1 MSAPVEVLELFS
13 GIGAAGI
20 ALGEAGRVVAAFDQ
34 DPAANS
40 AYGANTGRAPLAKNL
55 AGIKPRDLAPFAAC
69 AWWLSPPCQ
78 PYTVRG
84 AGRDL
89 DDPRSAALVRV
100 LEAARQLRPPALA
113 LENVPGFAVSSARH
127 LVRESLEGYG
137 IAEAEICPTAL
148 GVPMRRRRYY
158 LVACRDRQPSFEVP
172 VALPMRP
179 LAAYL
184 DEPGGDYIPEAEV
197 RRYGHSAA
205 IVDAG
210 DPGAVAN
217 CFTSAYGNSRV
228 RAGAYVR
235 DAGGVRLF
243 SPGEILRLLGFPA
256 AWRFPAELDARQRY
270 ALAGNS
276 LSIDVVRFAWLAA
289 LGARP

>member
-1 MSAPVEVLELFS
+1 MRAPVEVLELFS

-20 ALGEAGRVVAAFDQ
+20 ALGERARVVAAFDQ
-34 DPAANS
+34 DPAANL
-40 AYGANTGRAPLAKNL
+40 AYVANQGRGPVARNL
-55 AGIKPRDLAPFAAC
+55 AGIKPEQLSAFASC

-100 LEAARQLRPPALA
+100 LEAARALRPPMLA

-127 LVRESLEGYG
+127 LLRESLDGYG

-158 LVACRDRQPSFEVP
+158 LVACRDTRPSLPSPEP
-172 VALPMRP
+172 VPMRP
-179 LAAYL
+179 LATYL
-184 DEPGGDYIPEAEV
+184 DEPGGTYLPEAEV
-197 RRYGHSAA
+197 RGYGHSAS
-205 IVDAG
+205 ILDAS

-217 CFTSAYGNSRV
+217 CFTSAYGNSPV

-235 DAGGVRLF
+235 DAGGVRRF

-256 AWRFPAELDARQRY
+256 GWHFPPGLDLRKRY

-276 LSIDVVRFAWLAA
+276 LSIDAVRWVWAAA
-289 LGARP
+289 LCP

>member
-1 MSAPVEVLELFS
+1 MFS
-13 GIGAAGI
+13 GIGAAGV
-20 ALGEAGRVVAAFDQ
+20 ALGERGRVVAAFDQ
-34 DPAANS
+34 DPAANL
-40 AYGANTGRAPLAKNL
+40 AYAANAGRAPVARNL

-100 LEAARQLRPPALA
+100 LEAARQLRPPVLA

-127 LVRESLEGYG
+127 LVRDSLDGYG
-137 IAEAEICPTAL
+137 LAEAEVCPTVL

-158 LVACRDRQPSFEVP
+158 LVACRDRQPSLSVP
-172 VALPMRP
+172 GATSPRA

-197 RRYGHSAA
+197 RGYGHSAT
-205 IVDAG
+205 ILDAA

-228 RAGAYVR
+228 RAGAYLR

-243 SPGEILRLLGFPA
+243 SPGEILRLLGFPSG
-256 AWRFPAELDARQRY
+256 WRFPSGLDARQRY

-276 LSIDVVRFAWLAA
+276 LSIDVARWVWQAA
-289 LGARP
+289 LGTCP

>member
-1 MSAPVEVLELFS
+1 MRAPVEVLELFS

-20 ALGEAGRVVAAFDQ
+20 ALGERARVVAAFDQ
-34 DPAANS
+34 DPVANLAYAANQ
-40 AYGANTGRAPLAKNL
+40 GRSPLAKNL
-55 AGIKPRDLAPFAAC
+55 AGIKPGQLSAFASC

-78 PYTVRG
+78 PHTVRG

-89 DDPRSAALVRV
+89 EDPRSAALVRV
-100 LEAARQLRPPALA
+100 LEAARALRPPLLV
-113 LENVPGFAVSSARH
+113 LENVPGFAVSSARQR
-127 LVRESLEGYG
+127 LRASLDGYG
-137 IAEAEICPTAL
+137 LAEAEICPTAL

-158 LVACRDRQPSFEVP
+158 LVACRDRNPSLECPAP
-172 VALPMRP
+172 VPMRP

-184 DEPGGDYIPEAEV
+184 DEPGGSYLPEAEV
-197 RRYGHSAA
+197 RGYGHSAT
-205 IVDAG
+205 IVDAS
-210 DPGAVAN
+210 DPGAVAH

-243 SPGEILRLLGFPA
+243 SPREILRLLGFPGG
-256 AWRFPAELDARQRY
+256 WHFPPGVDLRKSY

-276 LSIDVVRFAWLAA
+276 LSIDAVRWVWAAA
-289 LGARP
+289 LGP